1 MSSLIAEQKGL
12 LPTEQ
17 ADALLDLY
25 AALGLVRLP
34 GGSSPR
40 PLESSCVLGVLIREV
55 EMWMPSVC
63 AAVLD
68 HRHHGRDVQ
77 ESA

>member
-40 PLESSCVLGVLIREV
+40 PLESFLRARRVD
-55 EMWMPSVC
+55 P
-63 AAVLD
+63 
-68 HRHHGRDVQ
+68 
-77 ESA
+77 